1 MKYILIFVA
10 SIFLVACGH
19 NPIKPETR
27 VAKEIEYVIRIPP
40 KELLTIPPAVAD
52 IDVDNIKQGD
62 VAKWILANEER
73 TRALENIIKE
83 IGLFF
88 KVEDEKLQKQAEEKN
103 KKELEKVIQQQA
115 DSAAS
120 SAPKK

>member
-10 SIFLVACGH
+10 ILLTGCGH

-73 TRALENIIKE
+73 VRALENIIKE

-103 KKELEKVIQQQA
+103 KRELEKVIQQQA
-115 DSAAS
+115 DSAS
-120 SAPKK
+120 STAPKK